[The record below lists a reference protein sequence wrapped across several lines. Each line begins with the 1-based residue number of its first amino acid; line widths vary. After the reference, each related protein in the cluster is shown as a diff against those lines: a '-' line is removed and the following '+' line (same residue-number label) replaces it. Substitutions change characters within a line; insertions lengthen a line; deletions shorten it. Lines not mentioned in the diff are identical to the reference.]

1 MIETGPDGV
10 AAHLDIPVDVQGFAP
25 PEEFVSFLKSAEE
38 DSKEASVNNAETNE
52 DGIPTME
59 YWRRQVVTSKPTQK
73 GRYAIAAEVIATQF
87 PTAFVHEGRKFNK
100 HNTLKSGTLSM
111 CPISQWVRCKF
122 E

>member
-38 DSKEASVNNAETNE
+38 DSKEASVNNAETDE
-52 DGIPTME
+52 DDIPILE
-59 YWRRQVVTSKPTQK
+59 CSRV
-73 GRYAIAAEVIATQF
+73 AIAAEVIATQF